1 MQKTRVPPKPRH
13 KSPDTHE
20 NTDTASGQSASQSA
34 DQSHVSRSP
43 HISGSTHSA
52 KSSQLNT
59 TELRLQ
65 EQFDQLEAQFDL
77 LKDQTRQAQ
86 RLASLGT
93 AATMLAHEFNNLMS
107 PVVGYAQYAIDSQDP
122 ELMAKALRITLK
134 QTGIMTAMS
143 DRILGLAA
151 NESGS
156 VQRVNIKEAINDAR
170 ECLIRDL
177 SKDNIEFVTDIDE
190 SLTFLAD
197 PRQMQQV
204 FFNLLSNARQAIQH
218 RHGRLTITAQRIDD
232 EMVSISFR
240 DNGSGIPEG
249 SLDAIFQEF
258 YTTKKDR
265 PGKSGIGLG
274 LSMCRDIIEEH
285 RGTIQVS
292 STVGEGTIF
301 TIKLPSGD

>member
-1 MQKTRVPPKPRH
+1 MQKTRVPRTPRSKTLNASAKRDH
-13 KSPDTHE
+13 T
-20 NTDTASGQSASQSA
+20 TAPSSSQSA
-34 DQSHVSRSP
+34 EQSHASS
-43 HISGSTHSA
+43 
-52 KSSQLNT
+52 SSQSSEPSHLND

-65 EQFDQLEAQFDL
+65 EQFDYLETQFER

-107 PVVGYAQYAIDSQDP
+107 PVVGYAQYAIDSKDP

-151 NESGS
+151 NEVSA
-156 VQRVNIKEAINDAR
+156 VKRVNIKEAIGDAR

-177 SKDNIEFVTDIDE
+177 SKDNIEFVTEIDD
-190 SLTFLAD
+190 SLTFQAD

-218 RHGRLTITAQRIDD
+218 RHGRITVAAERID
-232 EMVSISFR
+232 ETVSISFR
-240 DNGSGIPEG
+240 DNGSGIPSD
-249 SLDAIFQEF
+249 SLDAIFGEF
-258 YTTKKDR
+258 YSTKKDR

-274 LSMCRDIIEEH
+274 LSLCRDIVEEH
-285 RGTIQVS
+285 RGTIQVAS
-292 STVGEGTIF
+292 EVGKGTIF
-301 TIKLPSGD
+301 TVKLPSGD

>member
-1 MQKTRVPPKPRH
+1 MQKTRVPPNPRH
-13 KSPDTHE
+13 MSMSMQSESDAAH
-20 NTDTASGQSASQSA
+20 NASTSQSA
-34 DQSHVSRSP
+34 DQSHASRSP
-43 HISGSTHSA
+43 HSLEP
-52 KSSQLNT
+52 SQFNA

-65 EQFDQLEAQFDL
+65 EQFDVLESQFEH

-151 NESGS
+151 NEANK
-156 VQRVNIKEAINDAR
+156 VERVNIKGAIDDAR

-177 SKDNIEFVTDIDE
+177 SKDNIEFITEIDD

-197 PRQMQQV
+197 PKQMQQV
-204 FFNLLSNARQAIQH
+204 FFNLLSNARQAIEH
-218 RHGRLTITAQRIDD
+218 RHGRITIAAQRIDD

-240 DNGSGIPEG
+240 DNGSGIPAD
-249 SLDAIFQEF
+249 SLDAIFGEF
-258 YTTKKDR
+258 YSTKKNR
-265 PGKSGIGLG
+265 PNKSGVGLG
-274 LSMCRDIIEEH
+274 LTMCRDIIEEH
-285 RGTIQVS
+285 RGTIQVAS
-292 STVGEGTIF
+292 EVGKGTIF
-301 TIKLPSGD
+301 TIKLPTGD

>member
-1 MQKTRVPPKPRH
+1 MQKTRVPRNPRSRTLNTQASRDH
-13 KSPDTHE
+13 EPASSSP
-20 NTDTASGQSASQSA
+20 QSA
-34 DQSHVSRSP
+34 D
-43 HISGSTHSA
+43 HSLA
-52 KSSQLNT
+52 PRSSQPSEPSHLND

-65 EQFDQLEAQFDL
+65 EQFDYLEAQFER

-107 PVVGYAQYAIDSQDP
+107 PVVGYAQFAIDSKDP

-151 NESGS
+151 NEVSA
-156 VQRVNIKEAINDAR
+156 VQRVNIKEAIDDAR

-177 SKDNIEFVTDIDE
+177 SKDNIEFITEIDK

-218 RHGRLTITAQRIDD
+218 RHGRITVAAERIDD
-232 EMVSISFR
+232 ETVSISFR
-240 DNGSGIPEG
+240 DNGSGIPSD
-249 SLDAIFQEF
+249 SLDAIFGEF
-258 YTTKKDR
+258 YSTKKDR

-274 LSMCRDIIEEH
+274 LSLCRDIVEEH
-285 RGTIQVS
+285 RGTIQVAS
-292 STVGEGTIF
+292 EVGKGTIF
-301 TIKLPSGD
+301 TLKLPSGS